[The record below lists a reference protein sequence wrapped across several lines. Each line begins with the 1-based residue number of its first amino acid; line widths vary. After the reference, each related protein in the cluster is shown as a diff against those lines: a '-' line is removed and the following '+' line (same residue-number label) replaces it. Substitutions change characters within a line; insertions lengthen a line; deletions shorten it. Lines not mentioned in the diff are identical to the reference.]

1 MEYNLDSEVRGCT
14 EFFLRNP
21 NAISKWLNTADKH
34 MQSYVANPELFLLA
48 KQHEVLRPL
57 VMAYAKDL
65 GGFTEYLLE
74 LRGNFDRR
82 SAEFV
87 EIQAIYRRTNGRY
100 VQQVRR
106 ERMGRAMEKAEAL
119 HGPVPY
125 PTRIQW
131 MTDVEHKWAKRR
143 LEFLTTVRRNSGGEH
158 LSTEDRTEALL
169 EFWDVIDTE
178 IHEGDLPPWN

>member
-21 NAISKWLNTADKH
+21 SSISKWLNTADKH
-34 MQSYVANPELFLLA
+34 LQSYAANPELFVLA
-48 KQHEVLRPL
+48 KQHEFLRPL

-100 VQQVRR
+100 VQQLRR

-119 HGPVPY
+119 YGPVPY

-131 MTDVEHKWAKRR
+131 MTDVEHKWAQRR
-143 LEFLTTVRRNSGGEH
+143 LEFLTTVRGNSGGEH